1 MRILK
6 FKAKI
11 EAELEADKWTRVANM
26 TEEDGGKVMTA
37 REARLRF
44 KEIERCSIH
53 ASAADSDYGM
63 SEATEADMDAIDR
76 ELAVVGDVSSSND
89 LSDSEQS
96 HVYKS
101 MELERDVHEEEGR
114 AKELTQSGQKFMEIF
129 GEATRLDEVQFDI
142 AGRPVKVVTVE
153 GGALVAEGSLRLGQ
167 EDLGHNQAPAGESG
181 MW

>member
-53 ASAADSDYGM
+53 ASAADSDY
-63 SEATEADMDAIDR
+63 EVTEADMDAIDR
-76 ELAVVGDVSSSND
+76 ELAVLGDVSSSND

-101 MELERDVHEEEGR
+101 MELERDGHEEGR

-167 EDLGHNQAPAGESG
+167 EDLEHNKAPAGESG